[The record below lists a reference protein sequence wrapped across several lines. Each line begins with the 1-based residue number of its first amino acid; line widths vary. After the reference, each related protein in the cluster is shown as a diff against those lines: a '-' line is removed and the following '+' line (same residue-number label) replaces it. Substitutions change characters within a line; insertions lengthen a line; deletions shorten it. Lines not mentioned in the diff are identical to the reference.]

1 MTFSVCQTIA
11 AFIAGSEAMM
21 GDSAAMLV
29 DALTYLFN
37 LIAERKKK
45 TYILAQQQEQLS
57 CSSDHPELAQKLR
70 VLKYKRYLLQLELI
84 PPLLSVSTLLVVT
97 GFVLHAAIR
106 VLVLDAT
113 RDTSEQSDPNIHIMM
128 LFSVLNLLLD
138 GLNIFCFAK
147 AKHALGYSTQEEP
160 DPPRLN
166 RRRKPSAVKPLI
178 DHDKLH
184 SAIHL
189 QPGADSSNSLALES
203 LIPLEIEEFRSE
215 ADDEHPNL
223 NMCSA
228 YTVRLKQ
235 SNKVHLLCKRE
246 HVLTD
251 SAACFCRHHTEYCR
265 DRSCRHCGIGRYCHV
280 RRSRCSGS
288 SCGFSV
294 DCSESDST
302 LFRTCSNIFRFAKN
316 AR

>member
-235 SNKVHLLCKRE
+235 SNKVHLLCKR
-246 HVLTD
+246 
-251 SAACFCRHHTEYCR
+251 
-265 DRSCRHCGIGRYCHV
+265 
-280 RRSRCSGS
+280 
-288 SCGFSV
+288 
-294 DCSESDST
+294 
-302 LFRTCSNIFRFAKN
+302 
-316 AR
+316 